1 MVSPVELRLS
11 AMKHIKKSK
20 SRLGINQET
29 LRVLSALG
37 NVRGGVLV
45 HSQDICGPSDFGTC
59 ASCPSHDIN
68 RCGTGQD

>member
-1 MVSPVELRLS
+1 MRAVALCLS
-11 AMKHIKKSK
+11 AMKHLKKSK
-20 SRLGINQET
+20 SSLVINQQT

-37 NVRGGVLV
+37 NVRGGVIF
-45 HSQDICGPSDFGTC
+45 HSENDVCGPSDFGTC